1 MNTPDPIQHTYTL
14 HPDTIAAIEEFRN
27 LVWAQSPRLAAKF
40 DRNNA
45 LEVLIQIALQRLP
58 ARFRAVDESAEP
70 ENQISEIARAME
82 DLTLNIKNLKLG
94 TENLSV
100 SIDDLADTIRQKW

>member
-1 MNTPDPIQHTYTL
+1 MNTPDTLPRQHFPEKL
-14 HPDTIAAIEEFRN
+14 DP
-27 LVWAQSPRLAAKF
+27 
-40 DRNNA
+40 
-45 LEVLIQIALQRLP
+45 
-58 ARFRAVDESAEP
+58 AEP